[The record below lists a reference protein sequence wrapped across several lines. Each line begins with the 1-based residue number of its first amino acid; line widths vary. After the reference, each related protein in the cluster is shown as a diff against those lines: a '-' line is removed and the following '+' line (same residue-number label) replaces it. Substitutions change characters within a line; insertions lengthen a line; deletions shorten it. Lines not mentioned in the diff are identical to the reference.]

1 MKLPS
6 NIDLSL
12 LEFLQHGDLTTIAE
26 EDKKASG
33 KKTSKSYVC
42 KVLKGH
48 HRNDRILKKAFELA
62 IKRRSEFPLQAL
74 KTLTQ

>member
-26 EDKKASG
+26 EDKKETG
-33 KKTSKSYVC
+33 RKTHPFYVGA
-42 KVLKGH
+42 VLKGK
-48 HRNDRILKKAFELA
+48 HRNDRILKRALELA
-62 IKRRSEFPLQAL
+62 IKRRSEFPMQAIL
-74 KTLTQ
+74 KP